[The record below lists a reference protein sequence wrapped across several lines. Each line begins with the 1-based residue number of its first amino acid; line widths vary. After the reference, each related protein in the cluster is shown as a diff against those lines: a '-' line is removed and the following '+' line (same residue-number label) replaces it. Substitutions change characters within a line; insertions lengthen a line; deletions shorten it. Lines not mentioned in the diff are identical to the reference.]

1 MKKTKPIRG
10 GAREG
15 AGRKRMG
22 VELRKCLTVRITPS
36 ALDKLENLAKSQ
48 GVSKGVFIEN
58 LINEKYA

>member
-1 MKKTKPIRG
+1 MEKTKPIRG

-22 VELRKCLTVRITPS
+22 DELRKSLTVRISPS
-36 ALDKLENLAKSQ
+36 ALEKLESLAKSQ

-58 LINEKYA
+58 LIKEKYA

>member
-22 VELRKCLTVRITPS
+22 EELRKCLTVRISPS
-36 ALDKLENLAKSQ
+36 ALEKLENLAKAQ
-48 GVSKGVFIEN
+48 GVSKGVYIEN
-58 LINEKYA
+58 LINTL

>member
-22 VELRKCLTVRITPS
+22 VELRKCLTVRISPT
-36 ALDKLENLAKSQ
+36 ALEKLENLAKAQ
-48 GVSKGVFIEN
+48 GVSKGVYIED
-58 LINEKYA
+58 LINTL